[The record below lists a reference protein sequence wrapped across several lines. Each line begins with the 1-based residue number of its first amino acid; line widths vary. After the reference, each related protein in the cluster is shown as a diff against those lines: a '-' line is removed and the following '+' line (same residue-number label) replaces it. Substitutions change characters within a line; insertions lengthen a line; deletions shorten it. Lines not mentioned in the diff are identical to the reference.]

1 MRVVGWMLSNAGASD
16 SKRNDEFSA
25 TMGEKLNWVK
35 RIKMVVKIKE
45 IYRLTKLKYG
55 CDIWWFDVILC
66 GHKAV
71 KPLFIGY
78 LIERV
83 KTNLF
88 VSLKLNLKCSLR

>member
-45 IYRLTKLKYG
+45 IYRQSKLKHH
-55 CDIWWFDVILC
+55 CDILRFGEILC

-71 KPLFIGY
+71 KPLFIGS
-78 LIERV
+78 LI
-83 KTNLF
+83 
-88 VSLKLNLKCSLR
+88 

>member
-55 CDIWWFDVILC
+55 CDIWWFDEILC
-66 GHKAV
+66 GQKVV
-71 KPLFIGY
+71 KPLFIGS
-78 LIERV
+78 LI
-83 KTNLF
+83 
-88 VSLKLNLKCSLR
+88 

>member
-16 SKRNDEFSA
+16 SERNDEFSA

-45 IYRLTKLKYG
+45 IYRLAKLKYR
-55 CDIWWFDVILC
+55 CDIWLMDEILC
-66 GHKAV
+66 GQKAA

-78 LIERV
+78 LIE
-83 KTNLF
+83 KAIAI
-88 VSLKLNLKCSLR
+88 

>member
-1 MRVVGWMLSNAGASD
+1 MRVVGWMLSNAGASE
-16 SKRNDEFSA
+16 SVRNDEFSA

-45 IYRLTKLKYG
+45 IYRPTKLKYD
-55 CDIWWFDVILC
+55 CDIWWFDEILC

-78 LIERV
+78 LIKRV
-83 KTNLF
+83 KTSLF
-88 VSLKLNLKCSLR
+88 VVLK

>member
-45 IYRLTKLKYG
+45 IYRPTKLKYG
-55 CDIWWFDVILC
+55 CDILRFGEILC
-66 GHKAV
+66 GQKVV
-71 KPLFIGY
+71 KPLFISG
-78 LIERV
+78 LI
-83 KTNLF
+83 
-88 VSLKLNLKCSLR
+88 

>member
-45 IYRLTKLKYG
+45 IYRQSKLKHH
-55 CDIWWFDVILC
+55 CEILRFGEIFC
-66 GHKAV
+66 GQKVV
-71 KPLFIGY
+71 KPLFIVG
-78 LIERV
+78 LI
-83 KTNLF
+83 
-88 VSLKLNLKCSLR
+88 

>member
-16 SKRNDEFSA
+16 SERNDEFSA

-45 IYRLTKLKYG
+45 ICRPAKLKHR
-55 CDIWWFDVILC
+55 CNIWSFHEILC
-66 GHKAV
+66 GQKAI

-78 LIERV
+78 LIERL

-88 VSLKLNLKCSLR
+88 VALKLNFECSLR

>member
-1 MRVVGWMLSNAGASD
+1 MQEPLN

-45 IYRLTKLKYG
+45 IYRPTKLKYH
-55 CDIWWFDVILC
+55 CDILWFGVILC
-66 GHKAV
+66 GQKVV

-78 LIERV
+78 LI
-83 KTNLF
+83 
-88 VSLKLNLKCSLR
+88 